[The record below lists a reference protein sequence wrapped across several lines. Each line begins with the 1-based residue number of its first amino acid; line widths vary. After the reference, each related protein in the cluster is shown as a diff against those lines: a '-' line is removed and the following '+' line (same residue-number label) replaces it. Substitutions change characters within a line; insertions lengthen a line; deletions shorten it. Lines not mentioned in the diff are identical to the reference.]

1 MAEPVDAIR
10 AIHNAFRKDMER
22 IDIAAFNAAKGKEG
36 LDTTIERFRSL
47 TKSWSGMPM
56 EKRRRSFPP
65 LRMLHRWSLKR
76 M

>member
-10 AIHNAFRKDMER
+10 AIHNAFRNDMER
-22 IDIAAFNAAKGKEG
+22 IDMAAFKAAKGKEG
-36 LDTTIERFRSL
+36 LDTTIERFRFL

-56 EKRRRSFPP
+56 VKRRRSFPL